1 MMRTTINL
9 PDDVY
14 QIAKSVARL
23 KDISIGDAIAE
34 LVRDAVRPPLRI
46 DTSGVFPHFV
56 LPPGAGP
63 ILTTEKVKQLLEED
77 MDEEDRRK
85 AMMDVSDLSS

>member
-23 KDISIGDAIAE
+23 KDISLGDAIAE
-34 LVRDAVRPPLRI
+34 LVRDGIRRPLRI
-46 DTSGVFPHFV
+46 DTSGAFPHFV
-56 LPPGAGP
+56 LPPDAP
-63 ILTTEKVKQLLEED
+63 IVTTEMVQQILED
-77 MDEEDRRK
+77 MDMEEYRDKMAR
-85 AMMDVSDLSS
+85 SE